1 MNINFDDV
9 PVKYQLSEERL
20 SAALGRSVNLHHD
33 PISEITLELL
43 SKVEQYQTEYR
54 ETVLAVRKHLVEGH
68 HGK

>member
-9 PVKYQLSEERL
+9 PAKYQLSEERL

-33 PISEITLELL
+33 LISDITLELL

-54 ETVLAVRKHLVEGH
+54 DTVDAIRNHLVKDGA
-68 HGK
+68 K

>member
-43 SKVEQYQTEYR
+43 TKVEHYQAEYR
-54 ETVLAVRKHLVEGH
+54 DTVLAVRKHLVEGQ